1 MLSHTWLSNS
11 APLFVQSDWGQKGG
25 ECSHHKRWNFFK
37 VLFTTPLVRFVTVV
51 RLFWLNSALYGICGT
66 RYMNQK
72 RSTEFSPALT
82 GCVGVPSETEDMISE
97 VQFEKHH
104 TFPISDFGA
113 SCVTLLWH
121 FSCEQQSV
129 TLAMS
134 SRRDYLK
141 TCGVILIFKWY
152 PMSPFYDNQL
162 FPQPSSVAIWNY
174 YKQHCWDRMSYE
186 LVLSE
191 QNQNPYGS
199 TLTRHGCGAFW
210 LPCGHRSW
218 LIPFQT
224 IIVIAPEEVCQG
236 QWLFYIWWIPQPTMP
251 SSTKQIELGRSQ
263 TQKQHWESG

>member
-141 TCGVILIFKWY
+141 TCGVILIFK
-152 PMSPFYDNQL
+152 
-162 FPQPSSVAIWNY
+162 
-174 YKQHCWDRMSYE
+174 
-186 LVLSE
+186 
-191 QNQNPYGS
+191 
-199 TLTRHGCGAFW
+199 
-210 LPCGHRSW
+210 
-218 LIPFQT
+218 
-224 IIVIAPEEVCQG
+224 
-236 QWLFYIWWIPQPTMP
+236 
-251 SSTKQIELGRSQ
+251 
-263 TQKQHWESG
+263 